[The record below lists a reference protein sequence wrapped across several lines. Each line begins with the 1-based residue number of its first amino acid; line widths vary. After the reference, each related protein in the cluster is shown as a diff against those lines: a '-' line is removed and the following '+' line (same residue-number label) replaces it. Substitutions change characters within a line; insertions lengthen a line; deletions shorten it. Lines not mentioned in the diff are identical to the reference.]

1 MYSRR
6 EVTDHVTV
14 MTKELYDN
22 LQDGI
27 DESKQ
32 AISELEESLAETK
45 QDFSSQIQQGMGG
58 IRYDP
63 SRDMI
68 IVQNP
73 YTGKWID
80 WQETGK
86 LVKPST
92 ITITTETLKGQ
103 QVTLTIGDETYTS
116 FFDQSDGTATF
127 TVYSSGEAT
136 VTCGEYSMTIT
147 IDEKGGVTTSGSL
160 ENFNGYRIIHNG
172 VLVNSSKIKWE
183 SAIGGNVYA
192 NTDEN
197 NRYYIRSVN
206 AGGGTYVVKLSLTFP
221 SEELGHFENKV
232 LGIKGNIGY
241 ISVDYFLNT
250 GGNSAMQ
257 YLLAGSILKDEAI
270 IASGNLS
277 SVSSSEVPLRE
288 VSVFP
293 NAEYSQKDKI
303 VKAVFSFACF
313 NNGQG
318 INNGYHIDDL
328 YFRSV

>member
-103 QVTLTIGDETYTS
+103 QVTLTIGVETYTS
-116 FFDQSDGTATF
+116 FFDQSDGTAMF
-127 TVYSSGEAT
+127 TVYSDGEAT
-136 VTCGEYSMTIT
+136 VTCGDYSMTIT

-160 ENFNGYRIIHNG
+160 EIFNGYRLIHNG
-172 VLVNSSKIKWE
+172 ILCYDTNSNFDLVFEGAECN
-183 SAIGGNVYA
+183 A
-192 NTDEN
+192 NTKN
-197 NRYYIRSVN
+197 GRFYVRSIVN
-206 AGGGTYVVKLSLTFP
+206 DTSLKNATMKF
-221 SEELGHFENKV
+221 SVSDTGQFTNSV
-232 LGIKGNIGY
+232 IGIKGKYGILGLHFRNNSSNMVASYTIDKDREDSLG
-241 ISVDYFLNT
+241 SNVS
-250 GGNSAMQ
+250 GG
-257 YLLAGSILKDEAI
+257 
-270 IASGNLS
+270 S
-277 SVSSSEVPLRE
+277 SPSEVPLRE
-288 VSVFP
+288 FP
-293 NAEYSQKDKI
+293 IQFANWDKSNIVQIDFNFRCLYNAYEY
-303 VKAVFSFACF
+303 
-313 NNGQG
+313 
-318 INNGYHIDDL
+318 YIDEL
-328 YFRSV
+328 YIRQL

>member
-6 EVTDHVTV
+6 VVKDYETV
-14 MTKELYDN
+14 MNKELYDN

-92 ITITTETLKGQ
+92 ITITTETLKGE

-147 IDEKGGVTTSGSL
+147 IDEKGGVTSSGSL
-160 ENFNGYRIIHNG
+160 ETETCLYHSGAVYNGALTNGLFSVYLTKYRG
-172 VLVNSSKIKWE
+172 FFVNKE
-183 SAIGGNVYA
+183 
-192 NTDEN
+192 
-197 NRYYIRSVN
+197 
-206 AGGGTYVVKLSLTFP
+206 LSLKFCKKF
-221 SEELGHFENKV
+221 SGKLIV
-232 LGIKGNIGY
+232 Y
-241 ISVDYFLNT
+241 IS
-250 GGNSAMQ
+250 
-257 YLLAGSILKDEAI
+257 
-270 IASGNLS
+270 ASNNQS
-277 SVSSSEVPLRE
+277 SVSPPMLVYPNGYCYNNSTGDYQNTDYEEGLELSVPFDRFASILSSYNFGSSDIKGFE
-288 VSVFP
+288 VSISSSSGSSP
-293 NAEYSQKDKI
+293 LKSYIEWISLR
-303 VKAVFSFACF
+303 
-313 NNGQG
+313 G
-318 INNGYHIDDL
+318 
-328 YFRSV
+328 